1 MLIRKLKYFTYEFR
15 NVGSNTEIKKIKLH
29 SIFQEIEN
37 VLPLPSEIENYLSS
51 ITQKRKMTCLF
62 LFPHQKIELTFSPQK
77 WKMICLFLFPHQ
89 KIELTFSTLKN
100 RINFFPS
107 ARTAKWAD
115 QKTEYVLSWQLGI
128 LDCNTEMGNEITFYP
143 ANKLKMFHLCQL
155 GIVESTFKL

>member
-62 LFPHQKIELTFSPQK
+62 LFPHQKIELTFS
-77 WKMICLFLFPHQ
+77 
-89 KIELTFSTLKN
+89 TLEN
-100 RINFFPS
+100 RIKFSPS

-115 QKTEYVLSWQLGI
+115 QKTEYALPLPSEI